1 MKHCILVKWN
11 SLVMDKA
18 ALLPG
23 IRAIFEETLLLPGI
37 HAAEL
42 FPNVIDRPNRYDLMI
57 VLSMD
62 RDALPA
68 YDESAPHKAWKKGYG
83 DYIESKA
90 IFDYEA

>member
-1 MKHCILVKWN
+1 MKHCILVKWKE
-11 SLVMDKA
+11 SVTDKTA
-18 ALLPG
+18 EIPAIRTIFEKTLSLPG
-23 IRAIFEETLLLPGI
+23 IQNVELL
-37 HAAEL
+37 E
-42 FPNVIDRPNRYDLMI
+42 NVIDRPNRYDLMI